1 MIAMDLNSVSC
12 VTYFHMQKVR
22 FTFFFSDHSMFGLN
36 HTVYIVEMQ

>member
-1 MIAMDLNSVSC
+1 MIAMDLNSVSS
-12 VTYFHMQKVR
+12 VTYMQKVR